1 MFHSFQRCFKKVFL
15 GSTGNDIYKCRILPK
30 FYLTFVILL
39 SGSSLQS
46 QIDSLAKNLMDTL
59 VSKLIVDDI
68 PHKTFGE
75 RFMYPHR
82 WYVKQL
88 LAPKVSDFDTNYI
101 RAIKHRLVV
110 TVPLA
115 KKYYGFNIN
124 DIHTKKEVKFSPNN
138 YYHVGFNFNNVIV
151 SFGFYPGIRFG
162 EKANAGHSSSKDIQV
177 TFIGRRV
184 ITDINFQKYK
194 GLYVLNSKDFQAK
207 GLDIYEVYVRPDIKV
222 FSFGVN
228 SMFVFNYRKYSMR
241 GSFSYTDIQKRSAG
255 SFLLG
260 IYHSVVTFSS
270 ADSTLVS
277 MNIRNNFSKEL
288 YDINAVSLITIG
300 LSGGYGYNVVYK
312 RIIASSVLNLGIGI
326 QKTNYTTQDDQG
338 HTLGYSPSAHLNAKA
353 AIRYDKIR
361 YFFGMMAVY
370 DTNYTL
376 NPEMYNIESY
386 TSKVLLFFGYRF
398 NVRKNGRKVLKAMG
412 LVDFK

>member
-1 MFHSFQRCFKKVFL
+1 MVAFFLLFHPAF
-15 GSTGNDIYKCRILPK
+15 
-30 FYLTFVILL
+30 
-39 SGSSLQS
+39 S
-46 QIDSLAKNLMDTL
+46 QIDSLAKNLVDTL

-88 LAPKVSDFDTNYI
+88 LAPRESDFDTSYI
-101 RAIKHRLVV
+101 RAIKQRLVI

-115 KKYYGFNIN
+115 KKFYGFNIN
-124 DIHTKKEVKFSPNN
+124 DLTNKKELKFSPNN
-138 YYHVGFNFNNVIV
+138 YYHVGFNFNNIIV

-162 EKANAGHSSSKDIQV
+162 SKANAGNSRSKDIQV

-184 ITDINFQKYK
+184 ITDINFAKYS
-194 GLYVLNSKDFQAK
+194 GMYVLNSKDFQAA
-207 GLDIYEVYVRPDIKV
+207 GLDVYQIYVRPDIKV

-241 GSFSYTDIQKRSAG
+241 GSFSYTDIQKKNAG
-255 SFLLG
+255 SFMPG
-260 IYHSVVTFSS
+260 IYHTYVTFSS
-270 ADSTLVS
+270 TDSTLVGVNQRQWLS
-277 MNIRNNFSKEL
+277 DEL
-288 YDINAVSLITIG
+288 YNITSISLITLG
-300 LSGGYGYNVVYK
+300 ASAGYGYTLVH
-312 RIIASSVLNLGIGI
+312 RHIIASTILNIGIGG
-326 QKTNYTTQDDQG
+326 QKTNYTTLDDAG
-338 HTLGYSPSAHLNAKA
+338 HSLGLSPSAHLNAKA
-353 AIRYDKIR
+353 AVRYDKIR

-376 NPEMYNIESY
+376 NPHTYNVESY

-398 NVRKNGRKVLKAMG
+398 NVRQNGRKVLKALG